1 MGEDEAKAREAT
13 GATRRGVLDAGKKLV
28 YAAPAVIAALHAGV
42 ASADDDSK
50 PGRRLAR
57 GHSFQP
63 PGLALG
69 HRETPPS
76 AATTVTTPGQRRPG
90 LVVTYRARLC
100 RMADVADLPD
110 NLGGQ
115 PNNGN
120 DQLSAGE
127 VRVLAAAGSWDG
139 TVHVALRG
147 APANTQYQVI
157 FLRLN
162 DLGGGGVN
170 DLGNITTDG
179 NGNFRGPTPNK
190 VPDPGGN
197 KLGRQGVF
205 VLRRNN
211 QNHFVSCVGG
221 RR

>member
-1 MGEDEAKAREAT
+1 MGEDEAKTREET

-42 ASADDDSK
+42 AFADNESK
-50 PGRRLAR
+50 PGKRRAL
-57 GHSFQP
+57 GHTFSP

-69 HRETPPS
+69 HDKTSPS
-76 AATTVTTPGQRRPG
+76 ITTVTTPGERRPG
-90 LVVTYRARLC
+90 LVATFRARLC
-100 RMADVADLPD
+100 RMADAADLPG

-115 PNNGN
+115 SNDGN

-139 TVHVALRG
+139 TVHVVLRG
-147 APANTQYQVI
+147 APGNVTYQVI

-179 NGNFRGPTPNK
+179 SGNFRGTTPNK
-190 VPDPGGN
+190 LPDPGGN
-197 KLGRQGVF
+197 KLGRLGVF
-205 VLRRNN
+205 VLRRDNRN
-211 QNHFVSCVGG
+211 QFVSCVGG